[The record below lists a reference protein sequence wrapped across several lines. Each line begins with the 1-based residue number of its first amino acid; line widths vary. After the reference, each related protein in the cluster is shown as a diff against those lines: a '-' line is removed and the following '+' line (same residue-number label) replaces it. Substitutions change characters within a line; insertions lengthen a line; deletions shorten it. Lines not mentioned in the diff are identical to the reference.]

1 MKDKEEIIV
10 NEISKRFPDV
20 EIQVKENKWGRR
32 RIWAK
37 VPREKLRDFMK
48 FLKELDPDAHYSIG
62 IEEDAGETLDFSIHF
77 LLLYDEA
84 PGVSMIV
91 KTSAPKDDPVL
102 PDISDIFPISLQF
115 EREAM
120 EMVGIDFENAPDKR
134 RLFLPD
140 DFPEGIYPLRH
151 DDKGIP
157 EDMVKNAGHP
167 YLLRRGGK

>member
-1 MKDKEEIIV
+1 MGEKEEIVLNAIRD
-10 NEISKRFPDV
+10 RFPDV
-20 EIQVKENKWGRR
+20 EVNVKENKWGRK
-32 RIWAK
+32 RIWVN
-37 VPREKLRDFMK
+37 VPREKFREFIK
-48 FLKELDPDAHYSIG
+48 FLKELDEDAHYSIG

-77 LLLYDEA
+77 LLFYDTS

-91 KTSAPKDDPVL
+91 KTSVPKNDPTL

-120 EMVGIDFENAPDKR
+120 EMVGIDFKGAPDKR

-151 DDKGIP
+151 DEKGIP
-157 EDMVKNAGHP
+157 ENMVKNAGHP
-167 YLLRRGGK
+167 YLLRREGK